1 MLRTA
6 LPVIMQCR
14 LMEREFIKGG
24 RAAGRSPKEFP
35 KKQIKMGI
43 KVEHEHTPKRGIAQE
58 IAMDHLAEFPDYYTR
73 LHKMEAQAKRAHRVA
88 ESATHRAMLQET
100 SRLVRELMSGR
111 LNAQNVGRVRSAGIL
126 RSPETMEQGLDV
138 GSRELA
144 KRHRIAKM
152 PKEFRV
158 KGLPMSFKTSSLRG
172 VRSSLFKGASA
183 RELEPLDKVVGAADR
198 RNLKGYA
205 NIPKDSG
212 PLVRRHEI
220 DEVRSKSPKT
230 ATIVGGDGEMVGKH
244 SGLDVLARE
253 RENAIRLGVHGS
265 KVPHAPSKYTGDK
278 SILAARH
285 GTGEYEL
292 VKKHAG
298 ETELPLT
305 SKGKRN
311 LARAKPDATDD
322 LGGDI
327 FHTGERK
334 KKNTRTLPRNFLGG
348 RNMGVT
354 KPEVFDSVSRYK
366 ALRKKWGYYGAGAGN
381 KLQRRSPTW
390 GGGVSME
397 SSATQRVAIKE
408 SALPAT
414 KRCRLM
420 EMIELKP
427 WINRARANTPE
438 ADALASGVRRVALL
452 DKRRAKVSK
461 LQVPGKAS
469 KKDRLLARIRLAR
482 DGAAFNAIHGS
493 NSIVRGYSRANS
505 SLIGERADST
515 HAGNVVASSMT
526 DANYDLASDKV
537 LGRGRGDPMMSEF
550 HRRGDKIRDMGRPS
564 PASKKPEGPQDLR
577 LNKKPWYQFWGGKE
591 APKPEPMDVKAPLV
605 RKRYWAES
613 SIVRRGIL
621 QEGFFKPPVRRAL
634 QDAKKVGIGFVS
646 MRGVE
651 SATSFVRALGARQ
664 LTEALVD
671 MDPDIRDGYGIKALD
686 NRSARHAN
694 KVKKLMGADAEVYD
708 AAGGSIY
715 DPSSHVVGWHKG
727 PSARRHARAAKQAAR
742 LDQKYIGNAE
752 KRAEKAG
759 FDVLSASPSDAMRRI
774 FPRSSKVS
782 AAAAKVGRRSAYTLA
797 HELVHS
803 KDPTSSGELRGEAL
817 ANASLLNPRLSK
829 KSARNQS
836 MRASMAAHLQNERN
850 IRRSA
855 GMSARDVNKKWRAF
869 RNAGGF
875 SPSGVKGALHL
886 LASAAMAQARL
897 KESK

>member
-24 RAAGRSPKEFP
+24 RAAGRSPKDFP

-58 IAMDHLAEFPDYYTR
+58 IAMDHLTEFPDYYTR
-73 LHKMEAQAKRAHRVA
+73 LHKMEAQAKRAHRVT

-126 RSPETMEQGLDV
+126 RPPETMEQGLDV
-138 GSRELA
+138 GSRALA

-172 VRSSLFKGASA
+172 VRSSLFKGTSA
-183 RELEPLDKVVGAADR
+183 RELEPLDKVIGAADR

-230 ATIVGGDGEMVGKH
+230 ATIVGGEGEMVGKH

-334 KKNTRTLPRNFLGG
+334 KKNTHTLPRNFLGG

-438 ADALASGVRRVALL
+438 AAKRAFEVRRAPLLHKRSQRLEAMPRKTKLLRKHLDTTLRVGNAEIAAMHHIAPPDYTTPVGRMLNNADRTLVRRRVYSAPGAL
-452 DKRRAKVSK
+452 DDFS
-461 LQVPGKAS
+461 
-469 KKDRLLARIRLAR
+469 D
-482 DGAAFNAIHGS
+482 FND
-493 NSIVRGYSRANS
+493 Y
-505 SLIGERADST
+505 
-515 HAGNVVASSMT
+515 
-526 DANYDLASDKV
+526 
-537 LGRGRGDPMMSEF
+537 

-577 LNKKPWYQFWGGKE
+577 LNPPKKKPWYQFWGGKE

-634 QDAKKVGIGFVS
+634 QDAKKVGIGFVKDLVPVDWMAADGWKNKLKGAAAEAAS
-646 MRGVE
+646 YGAGKLTGLPVVPYHTGTAALDVAKKRQAIQARYKRMKQAKTHLMPEMEEVPVKFTRRDRAKPLWAGNHGMRGVE
-651 SATSFVRALGARQ
+651 
-664 LTEALVD
+664 
-671 MDPDIRDGYGIKALD
+671 
-686 NRSARHAN
+686 
-694 KVKKLMGADAEVYD
+694 
-708 AAGGSIY
+708 
-715 DPSSHVVGWHKG
+715 
-727 PSARRHARAAKQAAR
+727 
-742 LDQKYIGNAE
+742 
-752 KRAEKAG
+752 
-759 FDVLSASPSDAMRRI
+759 
-774 FPRSSKVS
+774 
-782 AAAAKVGRRSAYTLA
+782 
-797 HELVHS
+797 
-803 KDPTSSGELRGEAL
+803 
-817 ANASLLNPRLSK
+817 
-829 KSARNQS
+829 
-836 MRASMAAHLQNERN
+836 
-850 IRRSA
+850 
-855 GMSARDVNKKWRAF
+855 
-869 RNAGGF
+869 
-875 SPSGVKGALHL
+875 
-886 LASAAMAQARL
+886 
-897 KESK
+897 